1 MKNKQ
6 LFQQLKLELNR
17 KLDELEDQMNQNK
30 LSITDLEVNMLELV
44 FKTQDQDNPYLK
56 SLDSETSAM
65 YGELQTEYYVTIM
78 TTQEKDKW
86 LRLSQRYRKLGVIAV
101 NGAFAELENNLWE
114 EGWSGNPLSY
124 RQTDHGIY
132 IEVMLRSIGEI
143 SLKYKN
149 YDDFWNKVKDEEGA
163 YKVAQPIYNKWSELL
178 YPQIQLVNGLNQTKI
193 PEQVLRK

>member
-65 YGELQTEYYVTIM
+65 YGELQT
-78 TTQEKDKW
+78 
-86 LRLSQRYRKLGVIAV
+86 
-101 NGAFAELENNLWE
+101 
-114 EGWSGNPLSY
+114 
-124 RQTDHGIY
+124 
-132 IEVMLRSIGEI
+132 
-143 SLKYKN
+143 
-149 YDDFWNKVKDEEGA
+149 
-163 YKVAQPIYNKWSELL
+163 
-178 YPQIQLVNGLNQTKI
+178 
-193 PEQVLRK
+193 

>member
-65 YGELQTEYYVTIM
+65 KVRILGLSPIRDVFDDNGNFKYEEPMFWVYYPNIREELAKHRVFMEGNDASPLTWEDFMEMRFFSSYV
-78 TTQEKDKW
+78 
-86 LRLSQRYRKLGVIAV
+86 
-101 NGAFAELENNLWE
+101 
-114 EGWSGNPLSY
+114 
-124 RQTDHGIY
+124 
-132 IEVMLRSIGEI
+132 
-143 SLKYKN
+143 YKESN
-149 YDDFWNKVKDEEGA
+149 VKDNRLGDYLSGVDLLMEGERIKA
-163 YKVAQPIYNKWSELL
+163 DIFNWEHDLWQY
-178 YPQIQLVNGLNQTKI
+178 
-193 PEQVLRK
+193 

>member
-65 YGELQTEYYVTIM
+65 YGVNSKLN
-78 TTQEKDKW
+78 TT
-86 LRLSQRYRKLGVIAV
+86 Y
-101 NGAFAELENNLWE
+101 
-114 EGWSGNPLSY
+114 
-124 RQTDHGIY
+124 
-132 IEVMLRSIGEI
+132 
-143 SLKYKN
+143 N
-149 YDDFWNKVKDEEGA
+149 YDYSGKG
-163 YKVAQPIYNKWSELL
+163 
-178 YPQIQLVNGLNQTKI
+178 
-193 PEQVLRK
+193 

>member
-65 YGELQTEYYVTIM
+65 YRELQTEYYV
-78 TTQEKDKW
+78 
-86 LRLSQRYRKLGVIAV
+86 
-101 NGAFAELENNLWE
+101 
-114 EGWSGNPLSY
+114 
-124 RQTDHGIY
+124 
-132 IEVMLRSIGEI
+132 
-143 SLKYKN
+143 
-149 YDDFWNKVKDEEGA
+149 
-163 YKVAQPIYNKWSELL
+163 
-178 YPQIQLVNGLNQTKI
+178 QL
-193 PEQVLRK
+193 

>member
-1 MKNKQ
+1 M
-6 LFQQLKLELNR
+6 
-17 KLDELEDQMNQNK
+17 
-30 LSITDLEVNMLELV
+30 
-44 FKTQDQDNPYLK
+44 
-56 SLDSETSAM
+56 DSK
-65 YGELQTEYYVTIM
+65 
-78 TTQEKDKW
+78 EKDKW
-86 LRLSQRYRKLGVIAV
+86 LRLSQRYRKLGVTAV

-143 SLKYKN
+143 SLKYKD

-178 YPQIQLVNGLNQTKI
+178 YPQIQLVNGLKSNQD
-193 PEQVLRK
+193 PR

>member
-1 MKNKQ
+1 M
-6 LFQQLKLELNR
+6 
-17 KLDELEDQMNQNK
+17 
-30 LSITDLEVNMLELV
+30 
-44 FKTQDQDNPYLK
+44 
-56 SLDSETSAM
+56 DSK
-65 YGELQTEYYVTIM
+65 
-78 TTQEKDKW
+78 EKDKW
-86 LRLSQRYRKLGVIAV
+86 LRLSQRYRKLGVMAV

-143 SLKYKN
+143 SLKYKD
-149 YDDFWNKVKDEEGA
+149 YDDFWNKVKDEDGA

-193 PEQVLRK
+193 PDEVLRK

>member
-1 MKNKQ
+1 
-6 LFQQLKLELNR
+6 
-17 KLDELEDQMNQNK
+17 
-30 LSITDLEVNMLELV
+30 
-44 FKTQDQDNPYLK
+44 
-56 SLDSETSAM
+56 
-65 YGELQTEYYVTIM
+65 M
-78 TTQEKDKW
+78 TTQEKNRW
-86 LRLSQRYRKLGVIAV
+86 LRLSQRYRKLGVTAV

-124 RQTDHGIY
+124 RQTDHGIH

-143 SLKYKN
+143 SLKYKD

-193 PEQVLRK
+193 KPKSPNKYLEDRELRNLSMNQLNERLSNLYSLLPRSSTKWDFEKKYRVYLFRKINQIKYEQTLRRKGLRTQGIWITINK